1 MFKDEI
7 EKKITR
13 IKTKRGEFR
22 GRKKLKSWRWVISP
36 TLFSIEVTKLM
47 DLTIAAVWIKK
58 VKM

>member
-13 IKTKRGEFR
+13 IKTKWGEFR

>member
-36 TLFSIEVTKLM
+36 TFFSIEVTKLM